1 MNKTE
6 EEEGLVKEEVWD
18 NIKKKISIK
27 YTPNWSKVQEWLK
40 SYKFSIITLLIKEL
54 LRGTTMFLFLMWSQ
68 IYFLVSY

>member
-27 YTPNWSKVQEWLK
+27 YTPN
-40 SYKFSIITLLIKEL
+40 
-54 LRGTTMFLFLMWSQ
+54 
-68 IYFLVSY
+68 